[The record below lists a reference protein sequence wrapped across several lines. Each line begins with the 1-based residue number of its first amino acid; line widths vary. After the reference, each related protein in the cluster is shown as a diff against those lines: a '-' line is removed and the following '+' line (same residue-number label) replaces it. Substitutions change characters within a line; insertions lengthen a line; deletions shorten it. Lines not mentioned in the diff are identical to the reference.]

1 MNGPQ
6 ALLSPSRPREG
17 ENSPPAAEEVFREYA
32 PHIYSLARRMLDNDS
47 AAEDVTA
54 EVLVRVVHE
63 LDTFRAEPSPVAW
76 LDGITLSA
84 ARRRQ
89 TTMPVENVLG
99 VDVSSGPAAGRDREL
114 WHLIEA
120 AAATL
125 PVPYRE
131 VFLLSDVEGLSGT
144 EVAQRLGLSVP
155 VVESWLHRAR
165 LMMRH
170 ALAPHFGETPA

>member
-1 MNGPQ
+1 MNAPQ
-6 ALLSPSRPREG
+6 TCHSPSRHPEG

-32 PHIYSLARRMLDNDS
+32 PHIYSLAQRILDNDS

-54 EVLVRVVHE
+54 EVLIQALRE
-63 LDTFRAEPSPVAW
+63 FDTFRGELSPAAW

-89 TTMPVENVLG
+89 RTKPVE
-99 VDVSSGPAAGRDREL
+99 SAGPAAERDREP
-114 WHLIEA
+114 WHLIET

-125 PVPYRE
+125 PAPYRE

-155 VVESWLHRAR
+155 AVESWLHRAR